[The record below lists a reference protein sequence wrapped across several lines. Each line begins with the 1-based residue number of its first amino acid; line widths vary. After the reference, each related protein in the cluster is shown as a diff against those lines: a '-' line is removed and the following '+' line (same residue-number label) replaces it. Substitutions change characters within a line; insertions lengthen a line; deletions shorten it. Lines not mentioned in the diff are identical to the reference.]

1 MGHSLSIPASAPVMV
16 LEGCNF
22 FPGTPLPLHIFE
34 MRYRAMLALAL
45 EGDRMFCL
53 GTAVAGSGAAAGL
66 PVDEEAGVFTC
77 GTLGLVR
84 ACVQRE
90 DGTSNLILEGLQRVF
105 FRGWLREKPFRIAR
119 LESLVTGIVDP
130 QEVKRNAARVA
141 ALARV
146 LIERGATRKPPEFD
160 LGWAAEANPE
170 LMGDFV
176 SNYLVTDLTD
186 RHRLLAMGCLE
197 ERLGALG
204 EMLKG
209 QLGALGPDNWT

>member
-1 MGHSLSIPASAPVMV
+1 MV

-34 MRYRAMLALAL
+34 PRYRAMLALVL

-53 GTAVAGSGAAAGL
+53 GTAGGSPCPNL
-66 PVDEEAGVFTC
+66 PVDEEAGLYSH

-90 DGTSNLILEGLQRVF
+90 DGTSNLILEGLRRVL

-119 LESLVTGIVDP
+119 LEAVETYANDV
-130 QEVKRNAARVA
+130 QEVRRHAARVV

-146 LIERGATRKPPEFD
+146 LIERGGGGRKPPEFD
-160 LGWAAEANPE
+160 LSWAAEEKPE

-176 SNYLVTDLTD
+176 ANYLVTELSD
-186 RHRLLAMGCLE
+186 RHRLLGMACLDD
-197 ERLGALG
+197 RLEFLG
-204 EMLKG
+204 ELLKG
-209 QLGALGPDNWT
+209 QLGAMGPDQS

>member
-1 MGHSLSIPASAPVMV
+1 MV

-53 GTAVAGSGAAAGL
+53 GTAAGNECCCGL
-66 PVDEEAGVFTC
+66 PVDEASGVYSH

-90 DGTSNLILEGLQRVF
+90 DGTSNLILEGLRRVA

-119 LESLVTGIVDP
+119 LEVVDTYAEDF
-130 QEVKRNAARVA
+130 QEVKKQAARVV

-160 LGWAAEANPE
+160 LSWAAEVKPE

-176 SNYLVTDLTD
+176 ANYLVMDFAE
-186 RHRLLAMGCLE
+186 RQRLLGMGCLD
-197 ERLGALG
+197 ERLEFLG
-204 EMLKG
+204 EVLKG
-209 QLGALGPDNWT
+209 QLGALGPDGCGSS